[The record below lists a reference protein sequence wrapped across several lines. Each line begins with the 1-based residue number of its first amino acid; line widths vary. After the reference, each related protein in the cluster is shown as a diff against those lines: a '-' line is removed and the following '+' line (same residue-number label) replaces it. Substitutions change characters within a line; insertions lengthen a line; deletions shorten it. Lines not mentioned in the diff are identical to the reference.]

1 MVLQLTADECT
12 VRLPNGISLIQVNC
26 TCMTVLVL
34 LARTRLSELRQ
45 VLNEL
50 LQQKIVPEQES
61 HI

>member
-1 MVLQLTADECT
+1 
-12 VRLPNGISLIQVNC
+12 
-26 TCMTVLVL
+26 MTVLVL